1 MQAEIF
7 FVFRAFTPFSAKFFQ
22 RFPPELKRTFYCRKG
37 AKKTAP
43 PHTTLLCRVFL
54 RKICSN

>member
-22 RFPPELKRTFYCRKG
+22 RFSLELKRTFYCRKG
-37 AKKTAP
+37 TKKRA
-43 PHTTLLCRVFL
+43 TTSCGAFCLH